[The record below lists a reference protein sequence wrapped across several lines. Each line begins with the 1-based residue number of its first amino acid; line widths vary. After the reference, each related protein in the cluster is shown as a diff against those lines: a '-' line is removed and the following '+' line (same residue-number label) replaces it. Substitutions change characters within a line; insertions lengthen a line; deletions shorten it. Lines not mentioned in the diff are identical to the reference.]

1 MVAQSI
7 NMLANSCINF
17 ISVGRI
23 LAGSSALFAPQF
35 AGQFFGIALMP
46 EANIVARL
54 FGVRDV
60 VIGAFLWS
68 ARNKV
73 SRAIAK
79 VDGARITDA
88 RQDLKYVLWM
98 GMLCDSVD
106 ICSCVVAVLAEGMEG
121 KAIGWV
127 GVGAAFFVAAAG
139 VALRR
144 L

>member
-1 MVAQSI
+1 
-7 NMLANSCINF
+7 
-17 ISVGRI
+17 
-23 LAGSSALFAPQF
+23 
-35 AGQFFGIALMP
+35 MP